1 MEIFALSLCLLW
13 NALSKKDKDSLVLRL
28 SSSLH
33 IAANSSI
40 QVSQNTS
47 CIYFPNIN
55 SHIFVIICFL
65 IYCTDILYSF
75 VSEYCSDIST
85 FLLDLYLAA
94 SGPCWATISENFLFC
109 SVTLSTRLWVKENF
123 LLTAYSQILY

>member
-1 MEIFALSLCLLW
+1 MEIFALSLYLLW
-13 NALSKKDKDSLVLRL
+13 NTLSKKDKDSLVLRL
-28 SSSLH
+28 SSLLY

-47 CIYFPNIN
+47 CTYFPNIN

-75 VSEYCSDIST
+75 VSEYCSDISS
-85 FLLDLYLAA
+85 FLFDLHLAA
-94 SGPCWATISENFLFC
+94 SGPCWTTFSENFLFC
-109 SVTLSTRLWVKENF
+109 SVTRSSCLWVKENF